1 MVLKLVFHQTMLRFK
16 FLELET
22 EHVKTISSE
31 QNGLH
36 FEYDIFSNVFF
47 LNLFAGDNEPLWL
60 IEYCN

>member
-1 MVLKLVFHQTMLRFK
+1 MTFKNFSSYLVLKLVFHQIMLGFK

-47 LNLFAGDNEPLWL
+47 
-60 IEYCN
+60 